1 MVTQRVL
8 IIHNPAAQ
16 GGESTS
22 VMNAYLDFLNQRMV
36 PYRVYTTNGDT
47 DTDLLKSIISNEK
60 FRAISI
66 VGGDGTINLA
76 LNGLPELE
84 TPIHIIPA
92 GSGNDFAKM
101 VYEQKSTRS
110 IFELV
115 LSENLKTKEVD
126 VWKCNSKRFI
136 NGFGAGFDGAVAN
149 SMVGKKYWISSK
161 IKYWVEIIRHIL
173 FYQSQEYKINGMPS
187 KIFMMA
193 VANGQVYGGDFKIA
207 PQATINDQLLDV
219 VQVKKLW
226 VPLRFFYL
234 PFLQSGNHL
243 DKNILD
249 FYRDKEL
256 LIQSEFDIPAHIDG
270 EPLLEKEY
278 KIMHEG
284 VLTVLC

>member
-1 MVTQRVL
+1 MVTKRLL

-16 GGESTS
+16 GGESAS
-22 VMNAYLDFLNQRMV
+22 MMEQYLDFLDQRNV
-36 PYRVYTTNGDT
+36 SYLVYTTDG
-47 DTDLLKSIISNEK
+47 ISDANQLHKLISEEE
-60 FRAISI
+60 FRVISI

-76 LNGLPELE
+76 INGLPHLDI
-84 TPIHIIPA
+84 PIHVIPA

-101 VYEQKSTRS
+101 IYDHRSKEQ
-110 IFELV
+110 IFEIILP
-115 LSENLKTKEVD
+115 ENLKTREVD
-126 VWKCNSKRFI
+126 VWKCNSKRFL

-173 FYQSQEYKINGMPS
+173 FYASQDYEINGKSS
-187 KIFMMA
+187 KVFMMA
-193 VANGQVYGGDFKIA
+193 AANGRVYGGDFKIA
-207 PQATINDQLLDV
+207 PRAEIDDQQLDV
-219 VQVKKLW
+219 VQVNKLW

-249 FYRDKEL
+249 YFQKQEL
-256 LIQSEFDIPAHIDG
+256 HIKSKDAIPAHIDG

-278 KIMHEG
+278 WITHEG
-284 VLTVLC
+284 VLSVLC